1 MEIVFIAILVTV
13 LLVLIIS
20 LSWSN
25 YKGSPWV
32 PTRFKMVHKML
43 DLAEIQPDE
52 LVYEL
57 GCGDGRIALIAARK
71 YQARVVGIELNPF
84 LWLWCQLVITIFGLR
99 SRVKVVLGN
108 FYKQDLRDADV
119 VVCYLLPKT
128 NKELEGKLLQELRPG
143 TRVVSNT
150 FLFYQV
156 RLSKRDGKALLYIFS
171 PEHTQ
176 VEFIK
181 NQLKSSA
188 RKEFERDN

>member
-1 MEIVFIAILVTV
+1 MEIVFVAIFITL

-20 LSWSN
+20 ISWTN

-32 PTRFKMVHKML
+32 PTTFKMVHKML
-43 DLAEIQPDE
+43 DLADIQPNE

-57 GCGDGRIALIAARK
+57 GCGDGRIAVIAARK

-99 SRVKVVLGN
+99 GRVKVVLGN

-128 NKELEGKLLQELRPG
+128 NKELEGKLLRELRPG

-156 RLSKRDGKALLYIFS
+156 RLSKRDGKALLYLFS
-171 PEHTQ
+171 PENTQ

-181 NQLKSSA
+181 EQLKLSA
-188 RKEFERDN
+188 EEQE

>member
-1 MEIVFIAILVTV
+1 MEIVFVAIFITL

-20 LSWSN
+20 ISWTN

-32 PTRFKMVHKML
+32 PTTFKMVHKML
-43 DLAEIQPDE
+43 DLADIQPNE

-57 GCGDGRIALIAARK
+57 GCGDGRIAVIAARK

-99 SRVKVVLGN
+99 GRVKVVLGN

-128 NKELEGKLLQELRPG
+128 NKELEGKLLRDLRPG

-156 RLSKRDGKALLYIFS
+156 RLSKRDGKALLYLFS
-171 PEHTQ
+171 PENTQ

-181 NQLKSSA
+181 EQLKLSA
-188 RKEFERDN
+188 EEQE

>member
-1 MEIVFIAILVTV
+1 MEIVFVAIFITL

-32 PTRFKMVHKML
+32 PTTFKMVHKML
-43 DLAEIQPDE
+43 DLADIQPNE

-57 GCGDGRIALIAARK
+57 GCGDGRIAVIAARK

-128 NKELEGKLLQELRPG
+128 NKELEGKLLRELRPG

-156 RLSKRDGKALLYIFS
+156 RLFKRDGKALVYLFS
-171 PEHTQ
+171 PENTQ
-176 VEFIK
+176 VEFIRK
-181 NQLKSSA
+181 QLKLSA
-188 RKEFERDN
+188 EEQE

>member
-1 MEIVFIAILVTV
+1 MEIVFVAIFITL

-32 PTRFKMVHKML
+32 PTTFKMVHKML
-43 DLAEIQPDE
+43 DLADIQPNE

-57 GCGDGRIALIAARK
+57 GCGDGRIAVIAARK

-99 SRVKVVLGN
+99 NRVKVILGN
-108 FYKQDLRDADV
+108 FYKQDLREAEV

-128 NKELEGKLLQELRPG
+128 NKELEGKLLRELRPG

-156 RLSKRDGKALLYIFS
+156 RLSKRDGKALIYIFS
-171 PEHTQ
+171 PENTQ

-181 NQLKSSA
+181 KQLKLSA
-188 RKEFERDN
+188 EEQE

>member
-1 MEIVFIAILVTV
+1 MEIVFVAIFITL

-32 PTRFKMVHKML
+32 PTTFKMVHKML
-43 DLAEIQPDE
+43 DLADIQPNE

-57 GCGDGRIALIAARK
+57 GCGDGRIAVIAARK

-99 SRVKVVLGN
+99 GRVKVVLGN

-128 NKELEGKLLQELRPG
+128 NKELEGKLLRELRPG
-143 TRVVSNT
+143 TRVISNT

-156 RLSKRDGKALLYIFS
+156 RLSKRDGKALLYLFS
-171 PEHTQ
+171 PENTQ

-181 NQLKSSA
+181 EQLKLSA
-188 RKEFERDN
+188 EEQE

>member
-1 MEIVFIAILVTV
+1 MELVFIVILIAI

-32 PTRFKMVHKML
+32 PTTFKMVHKML

-57 GCGDGRIALIAARK
+57 GCGDGRIAVIAARK

-84 LWLWCQLVITIFGLR
+84 LWLWCQLVITILGLR

-128 NKELEGKLLQELRPG
+128 NKKLEGKLLRELHPG
-143 TRVVSNT
+143 TRVISNT

-156 RLSKRDGKALLYIFS
+156 RLTKRDGKALLYLFS
-171 PEHTQ
+171 PENTQ
-176 VEFIK
+176 VEFIRK
-181 NQLKSSA
+181 QLKLSA
-188 RKEFERDN
+188 EEQE

>member
-1 MEIVFIAILVTV
+1 MEIVPIVILVTI

-32 PTRFKMVHKML
+32 PTKFKMVHKML
-43 DLAEIQPDE
+43 DLAEIQANE

-57 GCGDGRIALIAARK
+57 GCGDGRIAVIAARK
-71 YQARVVGIELNPF
+71 YHARVVGIEQNPF

-99 SRVKVVLGN
+99 TQVKVILGN
-108 FYKQDLRDADV
+108 FYKQVLHDADV

-128 NKELEGKLLQELRPG
+128 NKELEGKLLRELRPG
-143 TRVVSNT
+143 TRVISNT

-156 RLSKRDGKALLYIFS
+156 RLAKRDGKALLYIFS
-171 PEHTQ
+171 PENTQ

-181 NQLKSSA
+181 KQLKLSA
-188 RKEFERDN
+188 EEKE

>member
-1 MEIVFIAILVTV
+1 MEIVFVAIFITL

-32 PTRFKMVHKML
+32 PTTFKMVHKML
-43 DLAEIQPDE
+43 DLADIQPNE

-57 GCGDGRIALIAARK
+57 GCGDGRIAVIAARK

-99 SRVKVVLGN
+99 SRVKLVLGN
-108 FYKQDLRDADV
+108 FYKQDLRNADV

-128 NKELEGKLLQELRPG
+128 NKELEGKLLRELRPG

-156 RLSKRDGKALLYIFS
+156 RLSKRDGKALIYIFS
-171 PEHTQ
+171 PENTQ

-181 NQLKSSA
+181 KQLKLSA
-188 RKEFERDN
+188 EEQE